1 MQLKDAHP
9 HTIGFIHGH
18 GLYMGVEIVGA
29 PPVLSVLE
37 AHAKARSAPLPP
49 GTARAR
55 SVCDRMLELGVV
67 CHATGDHSNVIKV
80 SVRCVGSS

>member
-1 MQLKDAHP
+1 
-9 HTIGFIHGH
+9 
-18 GLYMGVEIVGA
+18 MGVEIVGA
-29 PPVLSVLE
+29 PPALSALE
-37 AHAKARSAPLPP
+37 APANAQTNPLPP

-80 SVRCVGSS
+80 SVR